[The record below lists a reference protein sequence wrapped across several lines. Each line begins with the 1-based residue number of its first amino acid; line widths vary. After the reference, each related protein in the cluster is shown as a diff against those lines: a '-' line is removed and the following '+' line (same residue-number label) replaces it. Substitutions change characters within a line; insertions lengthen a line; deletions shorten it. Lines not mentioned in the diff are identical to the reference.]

1 MKNRDRGAY
10 GIKEHRLA
18 SLYIRIF
25 GLRKESVDGQKLLNY
40 RKPKSGGIGGGDFA
54 DIAYYVLKNRC
65 PDKGE
70 LTLADVDSNLAVIAE
85 SNAAKNQDV
94 VENSLRQMI
103 CKMTAS
109 EQKWLIRVLLKDM
122 HLGIGQTTIF
132 NCWHP
137 DAKDFYDV
145 NNSLSKV
152 CTTLRDPS
160 VRLHEI
166 EISLFSPFRPMLA
179 DRVVLDK
186 VESQMKHKT
195 FFVEVKYDGER
206 SQIHKK
212 GNQYKYFSRNG
223 FDFSSNFG
231 TSPLNGLFTPH
242 LHPLFAPHVNEIIL
256 DGEMVGWSQKYK
268 TIVSK
273 GEQIDVKNLKESGD
287 WQVCFCAFD
296 ILYLNGKVLTNL
308 PLTQRLEELQKVISS
323 QEGRVLITSH
333 KEVTSK
339 VVIALNDAIDN
350 REEGLILK
358 DPSSVYQPASRR
370 AGWIKVK
377 PEYVDNCVPDLDL
390 LIIGGYYGTG
400 RRRGVIK
407 VESRNLFN
415 LLVGLALVTQ
425 FQSSKIL
432 IAKLS
437 KYESPNKPNI
447 VVVGREKPDIWYKPE
462 KSCVLEVKGAEIVK
476 SDLYKTGY
484 TLRFPRV
491 EKIRSDKSW
500 FDILTTN
507 ELQELATES
516 SGKFASKH
524 FINESSES
532 PKKKLTKRS
541 HQPSLPDIFRPADV
555 SNIVKKA
562 NLFAGKEFCIVTGA
576 EGYTKQDV
584 QTFCIISDVM
594 SVRVQNFIKKGT
606 YNIVRPSWLLD
617 CISES
622 RILIWNPVQIHFLLP
637 EDSRKMEEE
646 YDEFGDSYFS
656 PITAQKLKYVMGQMK
671 NEESWEDVQLDCDT
685 EAEIAFHFK
694 INENCDLFR
703 GVIAFFTDDGETENE
718 ILIVPKL
725 KLRMFGGRC
734 QLFYNKRN
742 YSHRHINLK
751 CGYSKLLNLYS
762 NVFHIRRK
770 CEIILRQTFLIYLLL
785 FTQMKKNRGK
795 NIYMNE
801 IGAQSEEYIQNCFE
815 KRLRTHY
822 N

>member
-1 MKNRDRGAY
+1 MTSSNLPKKSVSSVIPWQQDDSFFPVLRILLPSLDRDRGAY

-70 LTLADVDSNLAVIAE
+70 LTLADVDSNLGVIAE

-122 HLGIGQTTIF
+122 HLGIGQNTIF

-166 EISLFSPFRPMLA
+166 EISLFSAFRPMLA

-195 FFVEVKYDGER
+195 YFVEVKYDGER

-242 LHPLFAPHVNEIIL
+242 LHPLFASHVNEIIL

-308 PLTQRLEELQKVISS
+308 PLTQRLEELQKVISP

-333 KEVTSK
+333 SEVTSK
-339 VVIALNDAIDN
+339 EEVVIALNAAIDN

-377 PEYVDNCVPDLDL
+377 PEYVDSCVPDLDL

-400 RRRGVIK
+400 RRRGVI
-407 VESRNLFN
+407 SHF
-415 LLVGLALVTQ
+415 LVAVAEPDLEKSDKSGRPKSL
-425 FQSSKIL
+425 QSFGRVGSGYTVSELEDL

-437 KYESPNKPNI
+437 KYESPNRPNM

-462 KSCVLEVKGAEIVK
+462 KSCVLEVKGAEIIK

-500 FDILTTN
+500 FDILTTK

-524 FINESSES
+524 FISESSES

-555 SNIVKKA
+555 SNIVK
-562 NLFAGKEFCIVTGA
+562 
-576 EGYTKQDV
+576 
-584 QTFCIISDVM
+584 
-594 SVRVQNFIKKGT
+594 
-606 YNIVRPSWLLD
+606 
-617 CISES
+617 
-622 RILIWNPVQIHFLLP
+622 IHYLLP

-671 NEESWEDVQLDCDT
+671 NEESWDDVQLDCDT

-703 GVIAFFTDDGETENE
+703 GVIAFCTDDGETENE
-718 ILIVPKL
+718 NLIVPKL
-725 KLRMFGGRC
+725 KLRMFGGGVSSSITKETTHIVTSVWNET
-734 QLFYNKRN
+734 LIPSSFPGKHLVTEDWIIESIIKKKR
-742 YSHRHINLK
+742 INERNF
-751 CGYSKLLNLYS
+751 SKRS
-762 NVFHIRRK
+762 
-770 CEIILRQTFLIYLLL
+770 
-785 FTQMKKNRGK
+785 
-795 NIYMNE
+795 
-801 IGAQSEEYIQNCFE
+801 S
-815 KRLRTHY
+815 
-822 N
+822 